1 MLPPLLLPLRT
12 LVGRSKK
19 KITWTSDQIRLA
31 DLTAPPIRRLLSTRL
46 RSHALHTLSMAG
58 ASLVPSQAGATPNRL
73 KRKAP
78 DSSDAATTS
87 TSAGEDEAAAG
98 EEEEIEELER
108 EVADLGRRILEHR
121 RDAAA
126 RFLDAA
132 VSRLAAFRP
141 TACPEAPSEEEYVSG
156 EQDMLEKLEIFKSK
170 AEASIEAMPKVL
182 KKMNG
187 CVARLEKLEQ
197 LSANVH
203 PVFQRK
209 R

>member
-1 MLPPLLLPLRT
+1 
-12 LVGRSKK
+12 
-19 KITWTSDQIRLA
+19 
-31 DLTAPPIRRLLSTRL
+31 
-46 RSHALHTLSMAG
+46 MAG
-58 ASLVPSQAGATPNRL
+58 GLLASSQAGATSNRL

-98 EEEEIEELER
+98 LEEEVEELER

-121 RDAAA
+121 RDAAT
-126 RFLDAA
+126 RFLDAT

-141 TACPEAPSEEEYVSG
+141 TACPGVPSEQQSVAGTSHAEA
-156 EQDMLEKLEIFKSK
+156 EQDMVEKLKIFKSNT
-170 AEASIEAMPKVL
+170 EASIAGMPKVL
-182 KKMNG
+182 KKMKE
-187 CVARLEKLEQ
+187 CVAQMEKLEQ
-197 LSANVH
+197 LSVNIH